1 MCKNQFV
8 CKAVRSPTFI
18 NPLSFT
24 LTMANASAI
33 FALAR
38 KEGRLVLTEMESKEV
53 LSAHGIRSV
62 PGLLCKSEKEALS
75 AAKKLGF
82 PVVAKVVSHSIT
94 HKTNAGG
101 VFLNLKSESDVS
113 NAYNSILKNA
123 SKANAKVEGI
133 AIEKQSS
140 GIEAFIGVKK
150 DAQFGPV
157 VAFGLGGIFVELY
170 HDVSMRVAPLDRS
183 DAEEMLSE
191 TKAKKLLDGFR
202 GAKPKDTK
210 SLISLL
216 LKVSSLALAQPEIS
230 ELDLNP
236 VFVRESGCD
245 VADARIIL
253 EK

>member
-1 MCKNQFV
+1 
-8 CKAVRSPTFI
+8 
-18 NPLSFT
+18 
-24 LTMANASAI
+24 MAKPSAI
-33 FALAR
+33 FSSAR
-38 KEGRLVLTEMESKEV
+38 KEGRLVLTEMESKEI
-53 LSAHGIRSV
+53 LAAHGIRSV
-62 PGLLCKSEKEALS
+62 PGILCKSEKDALS
-75 AAKKLGF
+75 AARKLGF
-82 PVVAKVVSHSIT
+82 PVVAKVVSHAIT
-94 HKTNAGG
+94 HKTDAGG
-101 VFLNLKSESDVS
+101 VFLDLNSDADVS
-113 NAYNSILKNA
+113 NAYQSILKNA
-123 SKANAKVEGI
+123 KKANAKVEGI

-170 HDVSMRVAPLDRS
+170 HDVSMRVAPLSSS
-183 DAEEMLSE
+183 DAGEMLSE
-191 TKAKKLLDGFR
+191 TKAKTLLDGFR

-210 SLISLL
+210 SLIALL
-216 LKVSSLALAQPEIS
+216 LKVSSLALAHSEIS